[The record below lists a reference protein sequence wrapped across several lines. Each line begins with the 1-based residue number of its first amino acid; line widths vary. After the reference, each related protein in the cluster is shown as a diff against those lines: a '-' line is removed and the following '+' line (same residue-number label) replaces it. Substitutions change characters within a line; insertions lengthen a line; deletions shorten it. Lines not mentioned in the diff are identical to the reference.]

1 MRFFGLAIVL
11 TALSACAAQTPH
23 ASRSGGTPFLA
34 IGPAGYCQSDESDRL
49 GTELRHSRA
58 IEAQG
63 DQVLA
68 VFQPCGERTP
78 QPSDGGWSLTRVV
91 FSVDPSPPRSGGQV
105 MDREMYVTFLSN
117 PKLIELLNR
126 RLLPQFR
133 EVLAKSPQGVTA
145 SDIRYL
151 GSDDIA
157 VYYGL
162 TISQDSLGPMAPR
175 GLKGATRTVS
185 GQTMVAGMAVKVTA
199 TNLTAGRLPEDWAVL
214 QQTVTQAIRNTIVSA
229 EKGMPVAPVR
239 QLPKP
244 AGSGLSA

>member
-1 MRFFGLAIVL
+1 
-11 TALSACAAQTPH
+11 
-23 ASRSGGTPFLA
+23 
-34 IGPAGYCQSDESDRL
+34 
-49 GTELRHSRA
+49 
-58 IEAQG
+58 
-63 DQVLA
+63 
-68 VFQPCGERTP
+68 
-78 QPSDGGWSLTRVV
+78 
-91 FSVDPSPPRSGGQV
+91 

-133 EVLAKSPQGVTA
+133 EALAKSPQGGTA

-157 VYYGL
+157 VYFGL
-162 TISQDSLGPMAPR
+162 TISRDNLGPMAPR

-185 GQTMVAGMAVKVTA
+185 GQTMVAGTVVKVTV

-214 QQTVTQAIRNTIVSA
+214 QQKVTQAIRNTIVSA
-229 EKGMPVAPVR
+229 EKGTPVAPVR

-244 AGSGLSA
+244 TGSGLSA